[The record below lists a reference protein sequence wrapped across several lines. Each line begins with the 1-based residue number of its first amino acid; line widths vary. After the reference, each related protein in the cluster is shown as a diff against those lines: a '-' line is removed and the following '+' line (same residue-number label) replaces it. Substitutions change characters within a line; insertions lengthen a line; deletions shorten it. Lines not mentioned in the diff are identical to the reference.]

1 MGLALFLAGWIVGL
15 AVGAALAVAAAA
27 LMMYF
32 ASLYRS
38 LLASKNKLGRSFSD
52 IDTLLKRRHDELPK
66 LIETCKGYMPREQ
79 KILQDLGE
87 ARASFARA
95 ATAAGRAQAEG
106 AEARALEILLAA
118 AEKQPGLKTDSNF
131 LELRGRIREL
141 GARIVAER
149 QAYHDEA
156 HAFNARIAKAPASLV
171 AKLAGLEPRALVP
184 AAAGEQIAT
193 LPAGK
198 QTR

>member
-1 MGLALFLAGWIVGL
+1 MALALFLAGWIVGL
-15 AVGAALAVAAAA
+15 AVVAAMAVAAAA
-27 LMMYF
+27 LMLYF
-32 ASLYRS
+32 ASLYRG

-87 ARASFARA
+87 ARATFARA
-95 ATAAGRAQAEG
+95 ATAAGRAQAES
-106 AEARALEILLAA
+106 AEARALEVLLAA
-118 AEKQPGLKTDSNF
+118 AEKQPGLKTNSNF
-131 LELRGRIREL
+131 LELCGRTREL
-141 GARIVAER
+141 GARIAAAR
-149 QAYHDEA
+149 QGYYDEA
-156 HAFNARIAKAPASLV
+156 HAFNARIGKAPANVV

-184 AAAGEQIAT
+184 AAGGEESAA

>member
-118 AEKQPGLKTDSNF
+118 AEKQPGLKTDS
-131 LELRGRIREL
+131 GRIREL